1 MSYDGIEIDMLAL
14 GNADSILV
22 TQWHG
27 MSCTRVLV
35 DGGNSGSFETVRG
48 FLRGLGITHLDH
60 VVCTHPHDDH
70 AGGLVPLVQDR
81 TLSIGRVWCHIA
93 QNHVQMALVEAALRR
108 TGGLKRA
115 RIIAESLATT
125 TNLVKAAAARYIPV
139 SEPFAG
145 LEVGPLTVVGP
156 TPEYYGELVAQFGDA
171 DAIRSSEHLVTAA
184 PTHAQAGLL
193 LEALAIA
200 TESLDDNPQTQP
212 ENNSSA
218 ILGMSHSSGIHL
230 LTGDAGAQALAC
242 AAEAYNLANCH
253 WMQIPHHGSRR
264 NITQALIEHFNPT
277 VAFVSAKGS
286 VKHPRRAV
294 VNAFKKTGC
303 RVYSTHYPNETSL
316 WHHRGSV
323 PHRDGYSTATAL
335 WEADK

>member
-115 RIIAESLATT
+115 RIITESLATT
-125 TNLVKAAAARYIPV
+125 TNLVEAAAARYIPV

-171 DAIRSSEHLVTAA
+171 DAIRSSEHLVTTA

-218 ILGMSHSSGIHL
+218 ILGMSHSSEIHL

-242 AAEAYNLANCH
+242 AAEAYNLANCY

>member
-35 DGGNSGSFETVRG
+35 DGGNRGSFDTVRA
-48 FLRGLGITHLDH
+48 FLRGLSITHLDH

-81 TLSIGRVWCHIA
+81 SLTIGRVWCHMA
-93 QNHVQMALVEAALRR
+93 QNHVRMALVEAALRN
-108 TGGLKRA
+108 TSGLKRA
-115 RIIAESLATT
+115 RIITESLQTAA
-125 TNLVKAAAARYIPV
+125 NLVSNAGARSIPV

-145 LEVGPLTVVGP
+145 ASIGPLTVVGP
-156 TPEYYGELVAQFGDA
+156 STAYYGELVSQFGDV
-171 DAIRSSEHLVTAA
+171 DAIRSTEHLVTTA
-184 PTHAQAGLL
+184 PTHAKAGLL
-193 LEALAIA
+193 LETLAL
-200 TESLDDNPQTQP
+200 TSESLDDNPQTQP

-218 ILGMSHSSGIHL
+218 ILGMSHSSEIHL

-264 NITQALIEHFNPT
+264 NITQELIEHFNPT

-294 VNAFKKTGC
+294 VNAFKKNGC

-335 WEADK
+335 WEAKK

>member
-1 MSYDGIEIDMLAL
+1 MTYDGFEIDMLAL

-27 MSCTRVLV
+27 LGCTRVLV
-35 DGGNSGSFETVRG
+35 DGGNPGSYETVRG
-48 FLRGLGITHLDH
+48 FLRGLGVTHLDH
-60 VVCTHPHDDH
+60 VLATHPHDDH

-81 TLSIGRVWCHIA
+81 SLTIGHVWCHVA
-93 QNHVQMALVEAALRR
+93 QNHVHMALVEAALRN

-115 RIIAESLATT
+115 RIITESLATT
-125 TNLVKAAAARYIPV
+125 LDLFRAARARQIPI

-145 LEVGPLTVVGP
+145 AQVGPLTVVGP
-156 TPEYYGELVAQFGDA
+156 TEAYYGELVAQFGDA
-171 DAIRSSEHLVTAA
+171 EAIRSSEQLVTSA
-184 PTHAQAGLL
+184 PTHAQAGSL
-193 LEALAIA
+193 LEAIA
-200 TESLDDNPQTQP
+200 LVTESLDDNPQTQP

-218 ILGMSHSSGIHL
+218 ILALPHASGVHL

-242 AAEAYNLANCH
+242 AAASYNLANCH

-264 NITQALIEHFNPT
+264 NITKALIEHFKPT
-277 VAFVSAKGS
+277 VAFVSAEGS

-294 VNAFKKTGC
+294 VNAFKQTGC

-316 WHHRGSV
+316 WHHRGNV
-323 PHRDGYSTATAL
+323 PQRGGYSTATAL
-335 WEADK
+335 WDADK